1 MMIVHSPAI
10 CRFETTID
18 GHTAFLSYQIVD
30 EQTLNYNH
38 TIVPPELG
46 GQGVGT
52 ALVKFALD
60 DARASH
66 KKVIPSCSFVKRY
79 IDKHSD
85 YQDVMA

>member
-1 MMIVHSPAI
+1 MKITHDSTAH
-10 CRFETTID
+10 RFFVIID
-18 GHTAFLSYQIVD
+18 GMTAYLGYEVVD